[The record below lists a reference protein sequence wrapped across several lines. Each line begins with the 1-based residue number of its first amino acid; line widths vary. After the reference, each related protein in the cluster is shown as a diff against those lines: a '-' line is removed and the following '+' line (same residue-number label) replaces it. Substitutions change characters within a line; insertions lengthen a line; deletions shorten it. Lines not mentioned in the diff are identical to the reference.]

1 MSFSSQETGMQKY
14 IHVSYQLILYI
25 KGGKNSNRQLQITA
39 ISPNISA
46 TIINVSR
53 LNFHVKAQFA
63 KVSKDAKT
71 RYMLLIQV
79 KQNISRIFNM
89 NINDA
94 PNTKT
99 INSRQNSR
107 KNH

>member
-1 MSFSSQETGMQKY
+1 MQKY

-39 ISPNISA
+39 ISPNISV

-79 KQNISRIFNM
+79 KQNISGIFNM

-94 PNTKT
+94 PDKH
-99 INSRQNSR
+99 
-107 KNH
+107 KNY